1 MLIPL
6 TLAQVIVSTL
16 TGLRISVTGHPRTA
30 MASGPSLV
38 AVGFV
43 VLASGITLGPV
54 FIALLTFLIGAG
66 LGSTMPGAQTMV
78 QWAAGE
84 KRLGV
89 GTAVVSFSRTMGG
102 VIGAS
107 LAAAALLGALQVIDP
122 NARNVLS
129 HALASIGS
137 RQTEIPQVVPALVG
151 AYRWLFI
158 SLGALSACAAV
169 VAWSI
174 PNLDLAT
181 RLVDNPAISVSA
193 RGSKVLAAEP
203 SSEEKDFV

>member
-1 MLIPL
+1 M
-6 TLAQVIVSTL
+6 
-16 TGLRISVTGHPRTA
+16 
-30 MASGPSLV
+30 
-38 AVGFV
+38 
-43 VLASGITLGPV
+43 
-54 FIALLTFLIGAG
+54 
-66 LGSTMPGAQTMV
+66 QTMV

-102 VIGAS
+102 VMGAS
-107 LAAAALLGALQVIDP
+107 LAAAALLGALQVKGP
-122 NARNVLS
+122 NARDVLS
-129 HALASIGS
+129 RALASIGS

-151 AYRWLFI
+151 AYRWMFI
-158 SLGALSACAAV
+158 SLGTLLACATV

-181 RLVDNPAISVSA
+181 RSVDNPAISVSA

-203 SSEEKDFV
+203 SSEEKDFA